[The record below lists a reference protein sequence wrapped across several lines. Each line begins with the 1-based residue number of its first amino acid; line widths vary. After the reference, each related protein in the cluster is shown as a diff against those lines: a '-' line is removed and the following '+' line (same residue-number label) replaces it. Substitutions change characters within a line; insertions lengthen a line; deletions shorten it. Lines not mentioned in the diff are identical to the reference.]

1 MASPVLPS
9 SGALRPIDDVRLEGG
24 FWGGRQRLNAEKIIR
39 HCYAWESRL
48 GWIDNFRDP
57 HTERGREFADS
68 DVYKMVEAMAWE
80 VGRSGDEELDRLIG
94 EIAEAAAGAQEDD
107 GYLNT
112 RFGHRGHERRYTDL
126 EWGHELYCYGHMI
139 QAAVARLRTRG
150 EDRFTEI
157 TLGAADH
164 VCEAFGPDGNQGVCG
179 HPEIEMALVELY
191 RTTGEERYLEQ
202 ARLFVER
209 RGRPALADGERGR
222 AYYQDDMPIREAA
235 AFRGHAVRALYLA
248 SGAVDVAVETGDT
261 ELLGTIVR
269 QWEHTI
275 ARRTYLTGGMGSRH
289 SDESFG
295 EDYELPPDRAYSE
308 TCAGVASVQLAWRL
322 LLATGDVRYADLAE
336 RTLYNV
342 VATSPALDGSGFF
355 YANPLHQRVPGEAP
369 DPDAESPRAA
379 SSLRA
384 PWFHVSCCPT
394 NVARTL
400 ASLAGYVATTD
411 DGGVQLHQL
420 VPCTV
425 RAGAVRLRVI
435 TGYPG
440 GGEVVVR
447 VEETGA
453 EPWRLSLRVPGWA
466 HEAVLVDRGHR
477 RPVRSGYAVVDATW
491 KPGDELRLELPMRPR
506 WTLPDP
512 HVDAVRGCV
521 AVERGP
527 IVYCLESTDQE
538 DDVSLA
544 EVTADAER
552 RARGRGHRRR
562 ARRRSRRRSRR
573 PQVRR
578 RGGVAAVHPLPRV
591 GQPRAVDDAR
601 LGP

>member
-1 MASPVLPS
+1 
-9 SGALRPIDDVRLEGG
+9 
-24 FWGGRQRLNAEKIIR
+24 
-39 HCYAWESRL
+39 
-48 GWIDNFRDP
+48 
-57 HTERGREFADS
+57 
-68 DVYKMVEAMAWE
+68 
-80 VGRSGDEELDRLIG
+80 
-94 EIAEAAAGAQEDD
+94 
-107 GYLNT
+107 
-112 RFGHRGHERRYTDL
+112 
-126 EWGHELYCYGHMI
+126 
-139 QAAVARLRTRG
+139 
-150 EDRFTEI
+150 
-157 TLGAADH
+157 
-164 VCEAFGPDGNQGVCG
+164 
-179 HPEIEMALVELY
+179 
-191 RTTGEERYLEQ
+191 
-202 ARLFVER
+202 
-209 RGRPALADGERGR
+209 
-222 AYYQDDMPIREAA
+222 
-235 AFRGHAVRALYLA
+235 
-248 SGAVDVAVETGDT
+248 
-261 ELLGTIVR
+261 
-269 QWEHTI
+269 
-275 ARRTYLTGGMGSRH
+275 MGSRH
-289 SDESFG
+289 VDESFG

-322 LLATGDVRYADLAE
+322 LLATGDVRYADQAE

-425 RAGAVRLRVI
+425 RAG
-435 TGYPG
+435 G
-440 GGEVVVR
+440 GAPARRSPATRGTARSSSR
-447 VEETGA
+447 VEETGG

-466 HEAVLVDRGHR
+466 HEAVLVDRGRR

-506 WTLPDP
+506 WTQPDP

-538 DDVSLA
+538 DGVSLVGGDWPTRA
-544 EVTADAER
+544 TGSPTRAPTTRSAALPSSRPAAGGSTARPR
-552 RARGRGHRRR
+552 RCGSSPTTRGATAGCRRCGSGSR
-562 ARRRSRRRSRR
+562 A
-573 PQVRR
+573 P
-578 RGGVAAVHPLPRV
+578 
-591 GQPRAVDDAR
+591 
-601 LGP
+601 